1 MPLLTTE
8 RGWEILRRRQALEF
22 KRLMQ
27 RHGGQKR
34 LPSAASRATDRQRDT
49 FEAKEAK

>member
-1 MPLLTTE
+1 MPKRRVKE
-8 RGWEILRRRQALEF
+8 RRRQALEF

-49 FEAKEAK
+49 FEPKEEAK